1 MLNKLIIDS
10 MNIGANTTVLN
21 KFISYLK
28 IHQISLMAVFLFV
41 CMFLSSCNKNEI
53 DPTPKE
59 NHQTVFLYMP
69 WSTNLTSYFRQ
80 NIADF
85 ETAIKKDALL
95 RNERLIVFFATSS
108 NEATLFEIE
117 YKNGDCVRN
126 TLKSYTT
133 TAFTTAEGI
142 ASLIDE
148 VKQFAP
154 APKYAMIVSSH
165 AMGWLPV
172 SGTKAKY
179 ALQKD
184 YWEYEGVPLTRFF
197 GGLSSEYQIDI
208 PVFAEGIALSGTK
221 MEYVMFDDC
230 YMSTIEVAYDL
241 KDVTDYLIAS
251 PTEVMAYG
259 FPYADIGKYLFGNVD
274 YYGISKGFLSF
285 YEQYS
290 AMPCGTI
297 GVTVCSEVE
306 NMATIMKEI
315 NSRYQFD
322 VSKVNRVQRLDGY
335 TPIIFFDFADYVA
348 KLCPD
353 NVLLD
358 RFYTQLERTVP
369 SMYSMHTKTYYSM
382 SRGQVNIDTY
392 SGVTISDPSQNAKA
406 KTKTETAWYRA
417 TH

>member
-1 MLNKLIIDS
+1 MKQLRI
-10 MNIGANTTVLN
+10 
-21 KFISYLK
+21 
-28 IHQISLMAVFLFV
+28 ISLIAIVFGCIL
-41 CMFLSSCNKNEI
+41 LISCTKEDI

-59 NHQTVFLYMP
+59 NNQTVFLYMP
-69 WSTNLTSYFRQ
+69 WSTNLTSYFHQ

-85 ETAIKKDALL
+85 ETAIKKDGLL
-95 RNERLIVFFATSS
+95 KNERFIVFFATSS

-117 YKNGDCVRN
+117 NKNGTCVRN

-148 VKQFAP
+148 VKRFAP

-184 YWEYEGVPLTRFF
+184 YWEYEGVPLTRYF

-208 PVFAEGIALSGTK
+208 PEFAEGIALSDTK
-221 MEYVMFDDC
+221 MEYIMFDDC
-230 YMSTIEVAYDL
+230 YMSSIEVAYDL
-241 KDVTDYLIAS
+241 KGVTDYLIAS

-259 FPYADIGKYLFGNVD
+259 FPYADIGKYLFANVD
-274 YYGISKGFLSF
+274 YYGICKGFLSF

-290 AMPCGTI
+290 LMPCGTI
-297 GVTVCSEVE
+297 GVTVCAEVD
-306 NMATIMKEI
+306 NMAAIMKEI
-315 NSRYQFD
+315 NARYQFD
-322 VSKVNRVQRLDGY
+322 ESKVNTVQRLDGY
-335 TPIIFFDFADYVA
+335 TPIIFFDFADYVT

-358 RFYTQLERTVP
+358 RFYAQIERTAP

-392 SGVTISDPSQNAKA
+392 SGITISDPSQNAKA
-406 KTKTETAWYRA
+406 NTKTETAWFKA